1 MFTSWLTYAR
11 VAEELDALLRGARI
25 AAVFTQQK
33 NELVVEVETAAG
45 TRHLVF
51 STLPRLASLQL
62 KDEFAR
68 ARKNSLDL
76 LPEAVGDRIVGVSIA
91 GDDRIVRLM
100 LASGRALYALLFP
113 VRANLLLLDGN
124 DVIDGYKQHESSV
137 DITGHD
143 YNASGG
149 PPDSED
155 IRTGISSGNGTL
167 AQALRRLRPWLSGRF
182 ADELFHRAAIL
193 GDTPC
198 NDITKEQ
205 LSVLHATLL
214 SLLEEVDAGT
224 AGGAD
229 AEAADAGA
237 ADAGTTFVYLDEQR
251 PLCFSLVTMRHLA
264 ASSEQRFNSAL
275 EGVGYFVRRYFS
287 GGDFTLTRDRVR
299 KTVQREIERVK
310 RILEKLAPP
319 AQLRQQADE
328 YEKFGNLLMIH
339 LYDSPTQPGVMVV
352 PDIFIDPRLVVS
364 VPLKPRLTVLENA
377 QAYFGK
383 AQTTRASVE
392 YIIERRTTMEK
403 RHARLAAFLEAM
415 DAAENS
421 QALKELFKEYT
432 AIMDELGLTGKG
444 EKNETPFPFR
454 RFVVA
459 GGFEVWA
466 GKNSANNDL
475 LTVRHSRPN
484 DIWFHARG
492 VGGSHVVIKVG
503 SAAGE
508 PSKEA
513 IRQAASIAAYYSK
526 HRNAKRVPVAYT
538 EKKYVRK
545 PKGAAPGSVTAERE
559 KVIMVDP
566 ALPEGAKDED

>member
-124 DVIDGYKQHESSV
+124 DIVDGYKQHESSV

-155 IRTGISSGNGTL
+155 IRTCFSSGEGTL

-198 NDITKEQ
+198 NDITDEQ
-205 LSVLHATLL
+205 LSLLHSTLL
-214 SLLEEVDAGT
+214 SLLEE
-224 AGGAD
+224 
-229 AEAADAGA
+229 ADAGA
-237 ADAGTTFVYLDEQR
+237 AIVYLDEQR

-264 ASSEQRFNSAL
+264 ESSEQRFDSAL

-299 KTVQREIERVK
+299 KTVQREIERVE

-392 YIIERRTTMEK
+392 YIIERRATMEK
-403 RHARLAAFLEAM
+403 RHTRLAAFLEAM
-415 DAAENS
+415 DAAQNS

-545 PKGAAPGSVTAERE
+545 PKGAAPGSVTVERE